1 MNVLNNNILNIIK
14 MVSNKYTINISFFL
28 IFFLLILF
36 IPFTYNKQL
45 YVHVT
50 IKDDINNIEKGDG
63 WDTSSDVPP
72 TDDGL
77 IEAIQAAREKK
88 DKMEIECQQKKIYV
102 IALGVLSVIF
112 LILLIIY
119 GILKCYIFCISPKVN
134 NTPFRRIRIS
144 KLGQVYLEENF
155 DLNKSDINN
164 NEDNLNDGDNN
175 DKNDAPTCFSVDKN
189 KNTFN
194 PDNYNE
200 NESYNKPYQIDDN

>member
-1 MNVLNNNILNIIK
+1 
-14 MVSNKYTINISFFL
+14 MVSNKSTINISFFL

-45 YVHVT
+45 YAE
-50 IKDDINNIEKGDG
+50 DINKYDSNNREQNDG
-63 WDTSSDVPP
+63 WDTSSDVTP

-77 IEAIQAAREKK
+77 MEAIQAAREKK

-164 NEDNLNDGDNN
+164 NEDNLNNGDNN